1 MELYCF
7 GSRKISVNFEIFSD
21 RQTAGNLSRYQLES
35 QHCMGWMVSRLIKLQ
50 YRFTSL
56 EK

>member
-21 RQTAGNLSRYQLES
+21 HPTAGNLSRHQLES
-35 QHCMGWMVSRLIKLQ
+35 QHCMGWVVSRLIKLH